1 MENQSFLEISKFYAP
16 KYRRTEVIS
25 NVFFFIFVASLRNLM
40 EENYKEIRGY
50 SLKYFWSDVLEDKEL
65 SILMDEKKLVKRR
78 AKAIRS
84 GGGGCIEYDDIVSS
98 DGDDTQKFSGEN
110 DVDCRLKLEPDDKEL
125 FCVGRSY
132 GTQDFVG
139 QRVLQVGL
147 RLEVGAA
154 VGNCVVWVR
163 DSLG

>member
-1 MENQSFLEISKFYAP
+1 
-16 KYRRTEVIS
+16 
-25 NVFFFIFVASLRNLM
+25 M

-50 SLKYFWSDVLEDKEL
+50 SLKYFWTDVLEDKEL

-78 AKAIRS
+78 SKAIGS
-84 GGGGCIEYDDIVSS
+84 GGGGCLEYEDIVS
-98 DGDDTQKFSGEN
+98 DGDDHQKFSSEN

-139 QRVLQVGL
+139 QRVLQVSSDEGSAIMVTI
-147 RLEVGAA
+147 R
-154 VGNCVVWVR
+154 
-163 DSLG
+163 

>member
-1 MENQSFLEISKFYAP
+1 
-16 KYRRTEVIS
+16 
-25 NVFFFIFVASLRNLM
+25 M

-50 SLKYFWSDVLEDKEL
+50 SLKYFWTDVLEDKEL

-78 AKAIRS
+78 SKAIGS
-84 GGGGCIEYDDIVSS
+84 GGGGGGGGSGGGDGGGIEYEDIVSS
-98 DGDDTQKFSGEN
+98 DGDDHQKYSSEN

-139 QRVLQVGL
+139 QRVLQVSI
-147 RLEVGAA
+147 
-154 VGNCVVWVR
+154 
-163 DSLG
+163 D

>member
-1 MENQSFLEISKFYAP
+1 MCLVYFLSFFTPLD
-16 KYRRTEVIS
+16 
-25 NVFFFIFVASLRNLM
+25 SLRNLM

-50 SLKYFWSDVLEDKEL
+50 SLKYFWTDVLEDKEL

-78 AKAIRS
+78 SKAIGS
-84 GGGGCIEYDDIVSS
+84 GGGGGGGSIDYEDIVSS
-98 DGDDTQKFSGEN
+98 DGDDHQKFSSEN

-139 QRVLQVGL
+139 QRVLQVSI
-147 RLEVGAA
+147 
-154 VGNCVVWVR
+154 
-163 DSLG
+163 D